1 MVHNLSFLLLFYV
14 VHN

>member
-1 MVHNLSFLLLFYV
+1 LLFYV